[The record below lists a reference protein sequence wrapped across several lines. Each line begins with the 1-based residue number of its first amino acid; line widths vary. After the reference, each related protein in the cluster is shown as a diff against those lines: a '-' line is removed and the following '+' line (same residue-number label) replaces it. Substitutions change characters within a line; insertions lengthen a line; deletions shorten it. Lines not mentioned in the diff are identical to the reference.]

1 MLNIKNGVVLVSE
14 PAGEG
19 LSYVDAL
26 NELRVLVEQLS
37 SEQDID
43 QLAKEVS
50 RAKVLI
56 DFCRSRISNA
66 EIEINQIL
74 SDGGEEE
81 SI

>member
-1 MLNIKNGVVLVSE
+1 MLNIENEVVLVSE

-26 NELRVLVEQLS
+26 NELRVLVERLS
-37 SEQDID
+37 NEQDID

-74 SDGGEEE
+74 SDDGEEE

>member
-1 MLNIKNGVVLVSE
+1 MSE

>member
-1 MLNIKNGVVLVSE
+1 MLVSE
-14 PAGEG
+14 PAGEE

-26 NELRVLVEQLS
+26 NELRVLVERLS
-37 SEQDID
+37 NEQDID

-74 SDGGEEE
+74 SDDGEGE